1 MGHTAG
7 FFVGVEAIQYMV
19 DTLSLLV
26 IVFLA
31 GYMGGGD
38 VFGRKKAKYGDGSFG
53 TWVCRILHG

>member
-1 MGHTAG
+1 
-7 FFVGVEAIQYMV
+7 MV